1 MSGELP
7 TPPDPTD
14 PTDRS
19 HRSDLVC
26 NGDLAGLLP
35 ADLPGGRTTHRL
47 RVADDAAVDLIAHR
61 GAPGPTLLAIAAV
74 HGDEYEGPAAL
85 AQLAASIDPTLLRGT
100 LLLIPV
106 LNEPAC
112 FARARCGP
120 DGQNLARVFPG
131 DPAGSTTAQIAAS
144 LSALLARCDALVD
157 LHAAGTFYTLHPWAG
172 YATNVAPAV
181 LAQQRAMAIAF
192 GLDTVWGTPML
203 PGRSLSAAAELDVPA
218 IYVEMTG
225 SGLCRREDVAADR
238 QGVWQVMQCLGMLPG
253 QCPTAAPPYARESTD
268 ADEGHLQIDHPSP
281 ARGLFH
287 PLVAVWQPVDAGQE
301 LGVILTPGGRRLATI
316 PAARAGRVAMLRTAP
331 PVDEGDAL
339 AVVVPFDEP

>member
-1 MSGELP
+1 MTWP
-7 TPPDPTD
+7 VCCPPICQ
-14 PTDRS
+14 
-19 HRSDLVC
+19 V
-26 NGDLAGLLP
+26 AGQP
-35 ADLPGGRTTHRL
+35 IAS

-181 LAQQRAMAIAF
+181 LAATGDGHRLRVGHGLGHADAAGPVAFGRRGAGRARHLRRDDRQRA
-192 GLDTVWGTPML
+192 L
-203 PGRSLSAAAELDVPA
+203 
-218 IYVEMTG
+218 
-225 SGLCRREDVAADR
+225 
-238 QGVWQVMQCLGMLPG
+238 
-253 QCPTAAPPYARESTD
+253 
-268 ADEGHLQIDHPSP
+268 P
-281 ARGLFH
+281 ARGCR
-287 PLVAVWQPVDAGQE
+287 
-301 LGVILTPGGRRLATI
+301 GG
-316 PAARAGRVAMLRTAP
+316 PASGCGR
-331 PVDEGDAL
+331 
-339 AVVVPFDEP
+339 